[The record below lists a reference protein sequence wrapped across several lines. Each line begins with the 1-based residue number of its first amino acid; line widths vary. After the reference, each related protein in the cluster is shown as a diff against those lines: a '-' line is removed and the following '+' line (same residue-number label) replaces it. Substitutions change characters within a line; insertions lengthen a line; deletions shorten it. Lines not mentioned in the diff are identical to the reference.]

1 MTNSFDSSPDG
12 SSPSGNAKTAQ
23 EKKARI
29 RVESTMYVLEEVQP
43 LPVPVAALVLKKIY
57 PDFRSCPLKEIRRDL
72 VPVSE
77 PIRKKSLEAIEQAG
91 SKPEAKREDNVEL
104 SVYRNTRLNE
114 GFMIVVEKGPCP
126 ALDALI
132 VQYTAG
138 METLLRLQE
147 QEEDKPVQAMRTLWV
162 FPQAHFTRTFDLT
175 DMDYARKHLDLS
187 SYKLAQEIFN
197 RFSLKVIALNPDD
210 FQGLA

>member
-43 LPVPVAALVLKKIY
+43 LPVPVAALVLKKNLSGFSIL
-57 PDFRSCPLKEIRRDL
+57 PAKRD
-72 VPVSE
+72 PPRPGAGE
-77 PIRKKSLEAIEQAG
+77 RADPEKSLEAIEQAG

-114 GFMIVVEKGPCP
+114 GFMIVVEKGSCP
-126 ALDALI
+126 ALDELI

-175 DMDYARKHLDLS
+175 DMDYARKHLDPS
-187 SYKLAQEIFN
+187 SYKLAQE
-197 RFSLKVIALNPDD
+197 FSLKVITLNPDD